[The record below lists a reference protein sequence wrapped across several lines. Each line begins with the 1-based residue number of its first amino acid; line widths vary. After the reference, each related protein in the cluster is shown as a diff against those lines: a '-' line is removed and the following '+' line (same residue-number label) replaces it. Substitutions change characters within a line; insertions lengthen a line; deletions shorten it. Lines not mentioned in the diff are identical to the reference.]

1 MTIMNILVVGG
12 AGYIGSA
19 TSQLLIEAGHTVTVF
34 DNLSRGHR
42 EAIPAAANFIRGDL
56 ANPQEISDALTQ
68 SEAAAVL
75 HFAALIEAGESMVN
89 PAKYFRANVGLTIN
103 LLEACANHHI
113 EKFVFSSTAAVFAA
127 SDDPISET
135 SVIAPAN
142 TYGETK
148 LIVEKM
154 LRWFGEI
161 HGIKYAV
168 LRYFNA
174 AGAVGPR
181 GEAHQ
186 PESHLIPLVLQAAS
200 GVRSSISVFG
210 SDYPTPDG
218 TCIRD
223 YIHIAD
229 LGSAHVLALDYL
241 DSHDKITCNLG
252 NGSGY
257 SVREVIDVALEVTG
271 KPIKV
276 IESPRRAGDAPRLV
290 ASSALARREL
300 GWLPKQPA
308 IQDIV
313 ASAWRWMSAHP
324 SGY

>member
-1 MTIMNILVVGG
+1 MTVMNILVVGG

-42 EAIPAAANFIRGDL
+42 EAVPAAANFIRGDL
-56 ANPQEISDALTQ
+56 ANPQEISDALAQ

-103 LLEACANHHI
+103 LLEACANHQI

-142 TYGETK
+142 AYGETK

-161 HGIKYAV
+161 HEGKRTRARG
-168 LRYFNA
+168 L
-174 AGAVGPR
+174 PR
-181 GEAHQ
+181 
-186 PESHLIPLVLQAAS
+186 
-200 GVRSSISVFG
+200 
-210 SDYPTPDG
+210 
-218 TCIRD
+218 
-223 YIHIAD
+223 
-229 LGSAHVLALDYL
+229 
-241 DSHDKITCNLG
+241 
-252 NGSGY
+252 
-257 SVREVIDVALEVTG
+257 
-271 KPIKV
+271 
-276 IESPRRAGDAPRLV
+276 
-290 ASSALARREL
+290 
-300 GWLPKQPA
+300 
-308 IQDIV
+308 
-313 ASAWRWMSAHP
+313 
-324 SGY
+324 